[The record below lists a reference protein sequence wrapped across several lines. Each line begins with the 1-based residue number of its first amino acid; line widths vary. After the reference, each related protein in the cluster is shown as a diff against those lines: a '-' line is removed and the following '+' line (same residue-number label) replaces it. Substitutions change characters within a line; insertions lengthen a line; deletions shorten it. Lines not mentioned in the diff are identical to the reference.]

1 MKPQALR
8 QLAGHLPCSVVYGSG
23 LAHIAEYPRGTIRH
37 AGTLLAEERDD
48 GCGQG
53 HAVRVPV
60 LGLVAGNRPHAQWLE
75 LQDGRRVVAELRIC
89 AAPPPPVAGTTRAG
103 RHKGERPTNAP
114 VPAGGITARLL
125 RTVKLGASAEPVIA
139 DYRRWIKRNF
149 GADALQ
155 RLDAHTGRPARRRR
169 KKRPRTRR
177 AVDGFYAELA
187 RDYVELSK
195 RGVRAPTATL
205 AKLRG
210 ERIEKIRS
218 HIHLARKNG
227 LLTETK
233 PGKAGGVLTPLAL
246 AVLEEAK
253 L

>member
-1 MKPQALR
+1 MSKRRLR
-8 QLAGHLPCSVVYGSG
+8 QEWDPKEG
-23 LAHIAEYPRGTIRH
+23 
-37 AGTLLAEERDD
+37 
-48 GCGQG
+48 
-53 HAVRVPV
+53 V
-60 LGLVAGNRPHAQWLE
+60 LETELGNGWMAATWLE
-75 LQDGRRVVAELRIC
+75 LQDGRRVVAQLTIC
-89 AAPPPPVAGTTRAG
+89 PAPRSAKAGTTRQG
-103 RHKGERPTNAP
+103 RHPGERPADAP

-139 DYRRWIKRNF
+139 DYRRWIKKSF

-187 RDYVELSK
+187 HQYVQLLEH
-195 RGVRAPTATL
+195 GERAPTTTL
-205 AKLRG
+205 ARIRG
-210 ERIEKIRS
+210 ERIEKVRS

-227 LLTETK
+227 FLTETK

>member
-1 MKPQALR
+1 
-8 QLAGHLPCSVVYGSG
+8 
-23 LAHIAEYPRGTIRH
+23 
-37 AGTLLAEERDD
+37 
-48 GCGQG
+48 
-53 HAVRVPV
+53 
-60 LGLVAGNRPHAQWLE
+60 
-75 LQDGRRVVAELRIC
+75 
-89 AAPPPPVAGTTRAG
+89 
-103 RHKGERPTNAP
+103 
-114 VPAGGITARLL
+114 
-125 RTVKLGASAEPVIA
+125 VIA
-139 DYRRWIKRNF
+139 DYRRWIKKSF

-187 RDYVELSK
+187 HQYVQLLEH
-195 RGVRAPTATL
+195 GERAPTTTL
-205 AKLRG
+205 ARIRG
-210 ERIEKIRS
+210 ERIEKVRS

-227 LLTETK
+227 FLTETK

>member
-1 MKPQALR
+1 MSKRRLR
-8 QLAGHLPCSVVYGSG
+8 QEWDPKEG
-23 LAHIAEYPRGTIRH
+23 
-37 AGTLLAEERDD
+37 
-48 GCGQG
+48 
-53 HAVRVPV
+53 V
-60 LGLVAGNRPHAQWLE
+60 LETELGNGWMAATWLE
-75 LQDGRRVVAELRIC
+75 LQDGRRVVAQLTIC
-89 AAPPPPVAGTTRAG
+89 PAPGSAKAGTTRDG
-103 RHKGERPTNAP
+103 RHKGERPPDAP

-139 DYRRWIKRNF
+139 DYRRWIKKSF

-187 RDYVELSK
+187 HQYVQLLEH
-195 RGVRAPTATL
+195 GERAPTTTL
-205 AKLRG
+205 ARIRG
-210 ERIEKIRS
+210 ERIEKVRS

-227 LLTETK
+227 FLTETK